1 MAWWW
6 VPWWW
11 VAWWLKVISGEPGFT
26 AIDEGEAKA
35 DVAGMAS
42 VAPAT
47 PAMTIFAPRPPGSP
61 ARSPTVHDGALR
73 CCGTCRLPVPAAFF
87 VLLMMGVSL

>member
-1 MAWWW
+1 VARCW
-6 VPWWW
+6 VRWWW
-11 VAWWLKVISGEPGFT
+11 VAWWLNVISGEPGFV

-47 PAMTIFAPRPPGSP
+47 LAMTIFAPSPPRTA
-61 ARSPTVHDGALR
+61 ARSPTVHDGSLR
-73 CCGTCRLPVPAAFF
+73 CCGMCRPLVPAAFF
-87 VLLMMGVSL
+87 LLLMIGLS